1 LKRWIVVGVVVLA
14 AAGAFTLWKAR
25 SKGEG
30 PRYRTAVV
38 ERGSI
43 RSVVSATGTIEPVV
57 QVQVGS
63 QVSGTVSKL
72 YADFNSLVKQGQ
84 LLLQLEPS
92 SFRARSAQAEATVAR
107 AQAALKESKR
117 QLRRSQELVK
127 DNYVSQADVEAAEVD
142 VDQKQADL
150 KQAEAQLQAAS
161 VDLANTTI
169 RAPIDG
175 VVIAR
180 SVDVGQTVAA
190 SLQAPQ
196 LFVIANDLS
205 QMQVETKIDEADIG
219 RIRPGL
225 PVTFTVD
232 AYPEMEFEGNVSQ
245 VRLEPIVESGVV
257 TYTTVIRTQNRD
269 LRLRPGMTA
278 NVTVL
283 VASKDDVLKVPAAAL
298 RFHPPLESGGKRGGT
313 GAALANAGGA
323 RQGAGVG
330 GGAMA
335 MGGGDANAA
344 TRDGGARAGG
354 GQGGAGGWKRDPPA
368 GDSTGARHRG
378 GMGQRAGGAASDP
391 ASDMHARG
399 GEGRWRGEHG
409 GDGGGRGAGGWRA
422 KRGAGADS
430 SAAPVRVG
438 RATGVEEVSG
448 TEMPQLKPGAV
459 YMLRDGKPARVPVM
473 TGLGDGASFEI
484 ETDGVKPGDAV
495 IVGLEVPV
503 ARNQG
508 LTPPPGM
515 GGPTFRGP
523 GGRGGGGGRPR

>member
-1 LKRWIVVGVVVLA
+1 MKRWIVVGVVVLA
-14 AAGAFTLWKAR
+14 AAGAAWWWKAR
-25 SKGEG
+25 SKVEG
-30 PRYRTAVV
+30 PRYRTAAV
-38 ERGSI
+38 ERGAI

-72 YADFNSLVKQGQ
+72 YADYNSLVKQGQ

-92 SFRARSAQAEATVAR
+92 SFRARAAQAEATVAR
-107 AQAALKESKR
+107 AEATLKESQR

-127 DNYVSQADVEAAEVD
+127 DNYVAQADVEAAEVD

-150 KQAEAQLQAAS
+150 KLAQAALQS
-161 VDLANTTI
+161 AAVDLANTTI

-232 AYPEMEFEGNVSQ
+232 AYPEAEFQGNVSQ
-245 VRLEPIVESGVV
+245 VRLEPVVESGVV

-269 LRLRPGMTA
+269 LKLRPGMTA

-283 VASKDDVLKVPAAAL
+283 VASKDDVMKVPAAAL
-298 RFHPPLESGGKRGGT
+298 RFHPPMESAGRRGGT
-313 GAALANAGGA
+313 GAALAMNGP
-323 RQGAGVG
+323 RQGAGPG
-330 GGAMA
+330 GGASA
-335 MGGGDANAA
+335 PDPASGAAADPAGDM
-344 TRDGGARAGG
+344 RARG
-354 GQGGAGGWKRDPPA
+354 GGAGHG
-368 GDSTGARHRG
+368 
-378 GMGQRAGGAASDP
+378 
-391 ASDMHARG
+391 
-399 GEGRWRGEHG
+399 RGEHG

-422 KRGAGADS
+422 MRGAGADS
-430 SAAPVRVG
+430 SAAPVHAVP
-438 RATGVEEVSG
+438 ATGVEEVSG
-448 TEMPQLKPGAV
+448 TELPLLRPGAV
-459 YMLRDGKPARVPVM
+459 YVLSGGKPERVPVM

-484 ETDGVKPGDAV
+484 QGDGVKPGDAV

-503 ARNQG
+503 AKNQG

-523 GGRGGGGGRPR
+523 GGRGGGGGRGR